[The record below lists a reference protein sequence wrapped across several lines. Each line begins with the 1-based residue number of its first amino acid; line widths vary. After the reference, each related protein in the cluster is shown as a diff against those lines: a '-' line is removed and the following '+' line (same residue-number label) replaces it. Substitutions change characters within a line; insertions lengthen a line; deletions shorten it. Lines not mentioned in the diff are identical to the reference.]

1 MRSSRIG
8 SASTGAVVIAI
19 LTMAFGF
26 AAGSPA
32 SGSAVRADGRPVAAS
47 SPADR
52 STTIRFLFGGDVL
65 MHSPLVRQAQRNFTG
80 PRGGGYDFRPMFS
93 DVRTLVR
100 SVDLAVCHLETPV
113 APPGE
118 RLSTY
123 PVFGVPREVT
133 GALAWAGFDHCSTAS
148 NHVLDRGVAGIDATM
163 DALADAG
170 ITQHGMARDAAG
182 AEPLVRDVVGVPVAL
197 LSYTYGYNG
206 FRPPA
211 GQPWR
216 SNLIDSVR
224 IRRDARLA
232 RERGAK
238 VVIASVHWGI
248 EGSHVPSDA
257 QRRIAREITGPGG
270 VDLVVGHH
278 AHVLQPIERVNGT
291 WVLFGLSNLV
301 SNLPT
306 DARWPAASQDGA
318 LVEVSI
324 VVGPNGVT
332 VTRPVAHPT
341 WVDKNA
347 GWVIRLV
354 DARRPGQL
362 RAEERVSLA
371 RTRMVLGEFVAR

>member
-1 MRSSRIG
+1 MRVG
-8 SASTGAVVIAI
+8 ASAVALLV
-19 LTMAFGF
+19 LT
-26 AAGSPA
+26 AAGA
-32 SGSAVRADGRPVAAS
+32 SSVHAGSRADGRPLKDVAAVD
-47 SPADR
+47 ATR
-52 STTIRFLFGGDVL
+52 TVRFLFGGDVL
-65 MHSPLVRQAQRNFTG
+65 MHSPLVRQAQRNFIG

-93 DVRTLVR
+93 DVRALVR
-100 SVDLAVCHLETPV
+100 SADLAVCHLETPM
-113 APPGE
+113 APRGE
-118 RLSTY
+118 RLTTY
-123 PVFGVPREVT
+123 PVFGVPGEVA

-148 NHVLDRGVAGIDATM
+148 NHVLDRGVAGIEATM
-163 DALADAG
+163 DALEGAG
-170 ITQHGMARDAAG
+170 ITQRGMARDAAG
-182 AEPLVRDVVGVPVAL
+182 AEPLVRDVAGIPVAL

-216 SNLIDSVR
+216 SNLIDPAR

-232 RERGAK
+232 RERGAR

-248 EGSHVPSDA
+248 EGSRVPSDA
-257 QRRIAREITGPGG
+257 QRRIAREITGRGG

-318 LVEVSI
+318 LVEVS
-324 VVGPNGVT
+324 VT
-332 VTRPVAHPT
+332 VSPTDVTVETPVVHPT

-347 GWVIRLV
+347 GWVIRLL
-354 DARRPGQL
+354 DTRPPAQL
-362 RAEERVSLA
+362 RADERASLA
-371 RTRMVLGEFVAR
+371 RTRDVLGSYVKE

>member
-1 MRSSRIG
+1 V
-8 SASTGAVVIAI
+8 STRPRVVWSV
-19 LTMAFGF
+19 L
-26 AAGSPA
+26 AAGLVACVSLLALPP
-32 SGSAVRADGRPVAAS
+32 SAARAEPGTVEGDDGA
-47 SPADR
+47 
-52 STTIRFLFGGDVL
+52 TTIRFLFGGDVL

-80 PRGGGYDFRPMFS
+80 ARGGGYDFRPMFS
-93 DVRTLVR
+93 DVRALVR

-133 GALAWAGFDHCSTAS
+133 GALAWAGFDHCSAAS
-148 NHVLDRGVAGIDATM
+148 NHVLDRGVAGIEATM

-182 AEPLVRDVVGVPVAL
+182 AEPLVRDVAGVPVAL

-211 GQPWR
+211 GQSWR
-216 SNLIDSVR
+216 SNLIDPER

-248 EGSHVPSDA
+248 EASHVPSDE
-257 QRRIAREITGPGG
+257 QRRIARTITAPGG

-278 AHVLQPIERVNGT
+278 AHVLQPIEQANGT

-324 VVGPNGVT
+324 TVGPNGVT
-332 VTRPVAHPT
+332 VARPVVHPT

-347 GWVIRLV
+347 GWVVRLLTPRAATRSSA
-354 DARRPGQL
+354 DAR
-362 RAEERVSLA
+362 ASLE
-371 RTRMVLGEFVAR
+371 RTRRVLNPFVVAPGSQP

>member
-1 MRSSRIG
+1 MLS
-8 SASTGAVVIAI
+8 
-19 LTMAFGF
+19 MAFGF

-32 SGSAVRADGRPVAAS
+32 SGSGVRGDGQPVVAS

-80 PRGGGYDFRPMFS
+80 TRGGGYDFRPMFS
-93 DVRTLVR
+93 DVRALVR

-118 RLSTY
+118 RLTTY
-123 PVFGVPREVT
+123 PVFGVPQEVT

-148 NHVLDRGVAGIDATM
+148 NHVLDRGVAGIEATM

-182 AEPLVRDVVGVPVAL
+182 AEPLVRNAAGVPVAL
-197 LSYTYGYNG
+197 LSHTYGYNG

-216 SNLIDSVR
+216 SNLIDPAR

-232 RERGAK
+232 RERGAR

-248 EGSHVPSDA
+248 EGSHVPSDE
-257 QRRIAREITGPGG
+257 QRRIARAITAPGG

-278 AHVLQPIERVNGT
+278 AHVLQPIEQVNGI

-306 DARWPAASQDGA
+306 GARWPAASQDGA
-318 LVEVSI
+318 LVEVS
-324 VVGPNGVT
+324 VTVGPSGVT
-332 VTRPVAHPT
+332 VARPVVHPT
-341 WVDKNA
+341 WVDTNA
-347 GWVIRLV
+347 GWVIRLLDV
-354 DARRPGQL
+354 RRLGQL
-362 RAEERVSLA
+362 RADERASLA
-371 RTRMVLGEFVAR
+371 RTRELLGRYFER